1 MYICVKYVHTYV
13 SSMYIRMFHMC
24 TYVSCMDVCVLSVH
38 MCNVCTY
45 VSCLY
50 ICFMCV
56 RMCHVWT
63 YVSCLYIC
71 VMCVR
76 VQFALLH
83 TDIATIMHKCS
94 MPNCSHAGFLHY
106 CRMST
111 IITNV
116 SAEVYVYILFLIS
129 PCIVIQASGTA

>member
-1 MYICVKYVHTYV
+1 MYICVIYVHTYV
-13 SSMYIRMFHMC
+13 S
-24 TYVSCMDVCVLSVH
+24 YVYVCVLSVH

-56 RMCHVWT
+56 QT
-63 YVSCLYIC
+63 C
-71 VMCVR
+71 VCVR

-106 CRMST
+106 CRMFT

-116 SAEVYVYILFLIS
+116 SAEVCVYFIFNFTMHRNSSIRYSIGFVL
-129 PCIVIQASGTA
+129 Q